1 MRQLLTAN
9 VRTHWQRYLA
19 TSIAI
24 ALATAFI
31 VVCFGIVGGMKSS
44 IERNLAEE
52 TRGAD
57 IVLRLKDGGE
67 DNVKNALTVLE
78 KDDKISAVAP
88 RVSISTTV
96 KQGSANSYGQMRT
109 YPQEPFTAPSL
120 ENGVA
125 PTRAGEAAI
134 IKPFADAIHA
144 KVGNTVTLVGL
155 EEHTLEVKITG
166 IVKAGAMSFNSVYLT
181 EADLAKFGYVPST
194 IVVKSGAGVQHVKE
208 TLGANA
214 NNFEIATQAEDL
226 DRRVQD
232 MTGGE
237 TSIMLVLMIF
247 PAIAAITAII
257 VISTTF
263 QVMLTQ
269 RQREL
274 ALLRAIGAGRDQVKR
289 LVVLETLIVGVVSA
303 AFGTVLG
310 LGASVA
316 LNVRTGLSDNA
327 LEAVASVSALQLV
340 GTFLVGV
347 AIALIAGYGPARR
360 ASNLSPM
367 RALTGE
373 DGATA
378 ETKRHWVRA
387 GLGTISIGL
396 SVALIA
402 FSRHQIHNDEGTLGF
417 ALAFLGGLL
426 GFAGALLLLSFL
438 AAHFTQWLSRVFAH
452 QSVTTAL
459 AGENT
464 YRNPGRTGA
473 TITALVLG
481 VTLVTMMLVGAT
493 SMEHTLNQGL
503 VQSRPIDL
511 AIQTS
516 TPMNEK
522 EVASLTT
529 MEYVE
534 AATAVQGVDLQAQVS
549 GEGQTRT
556 EPATVY
562 RDTDL
567 GSVTHAPLEALRADE
582 IGVNGWLWVGDDM
595 KVTLLVGEHKWELK
609 PVVAKTS
616 GYTVNPEV
624 FDQIAATVKAL
635 PQGNE
640 DGAGPGT
647 GNPALGTRAVYMK
660 FAADTTTS
668 QASELTQKVT
678 ELLPGAQQSGGG
690 FERLSML
697 SMINAVMLGA
707 LAMLA
712 VSVVVALVGV
722 SNTLSLSVV
731 ERQRENSL
739 LRAIGMTR
747 AGMRAMLVIE
757 ALLLA
762 IVALALG
769 FAMGIGFGWLGVI
782 SMPIS
787 DLVTPSL
794 HVPWLALLGVAA
806 VTVLAAV
813 LASVM
818 PGRRAARSAPVE
830 ALAQA

>member
-9 VRTHWQRYLA
+9 VRAHWQRYLA

-24 ALATAFI
+24 ALATSFI
-31 VVCFGIVGGMKSS
+31 VVCFGIIGGMKTS

-67 DNVKNALTVLE
+67 ENVQNALTALE
-78 KDDKISAVAP
+78 KDDKISAVAT
-88 RVSISTTV
+88 RTSNFTTL
-96 KQGSANSYGQMRT
+96 KHGSANSYGQLRS
-109 YPQEPFTAPSL
+109 YPQAPFTAPAL
-120 ENGVA
+120 EDGVA

-134 IKPFADAIHA
+134 IKPFADAIHVN
-144 KVGNTVTLVGL
+144 VGNNLTVLGL
-155 EEHTLEVKITG
+155 ENQDLELKITG

-181 EADLAKFGYVPST
+181 EADLEKFGVAPST
-194 IVVKSGAGVQHVKE
+194 IVAKSDAGVPHVKE

-214 NNFEIATQAEDL
+214 NNFDIRTQADDL
-226 DRRVQD
+226 DQRVQD

-247 PAIAAITAII
+247 PAIAAVTAII

-289 LVVLETLIVGVVSA
+289 LVILETLIVGAISA
-303 AFGTVLG
+303 ALGTVLG

-316 LNVRTGLSDNA
+316 LNTRTELSDNA
-327 LEAVASVSALQLV
+327 IEALTCVSPLQLL

-347 AIALIAGYGPARR
+347 AIALTAGYGPARR

-367 RALTGE
+367 RALIGE
-373 DGATA
+373 DTPS
-378 ETKRHWVRA
+378 TQRKHHWIRA

-396 SVALIA
+396 STSLIA
-402 FSRHQIHNDEGTLGF
+402 LSRHQIHNDEGTLGF
-417 ALAFLGGLL
+417 SLAFLGGIL

-438 AAHFTQWLSRVFAH
+438 AAHFTQWLSRPFAH

-464 YRNPGRTGA
+464 YRNRGRTGA

-503 VQSRPIDL
+503 VQARPIDL
-511 AIQTS
+511 AVQTS
-516 TPMNEK
+516 TPMSEK
-522 EVASLTT
+522 EITSLTG
-529 MEYVE
+529 MEHVE
-534 AATAVQGVDLQAQVS
+534 AAAAVEGVDLEAQVS
-549 GEGQTRT
+549 GTGETRT

-562 RDTDL
+562 RSTDL
-567 GSVTHAPLEALRADE
+567 ESVTHAQLDTLGADE
-582 IGVNGWLWVGDDM
+582 IGVNGYLWAGDDM
-595 KVTLLVGEHKWELK
+595 EITLLVGDRKWELK
-609 PVVAKTS
+609 PVVAKTA
-616 GYTVNPEV
+616 GYTVSPEV
-624 FDQIAATVKAL
+624 FNQIVAAIKTL
-635 PQGNE
+635 PQRNE
-640 DGAGPGT
+640 DGANPET
-647 GNPALGTRAVYMK
+647 GDPALGTRAIYLK

-668 QASELTQKVT
+668 QASEVTQKVS
-678 ELLPGAQQSGGG
+678 EMLPNAQQSGGG
-690 FERLSML
+690 FERISML

-722 SNTLSLSVV
+722 SNTLSLSVI

-762 IVALALG
+762 VVALAFGLSL
-769 FAMGIGFGWLGVI
+769 GIGFGWLGVI
-782 SMPIS
+782 SLPIVG
-787 DLVTPSL
+787 VTPTLSI
-794 HVPWLALLGVAA
+794 PWLALLGVAG
-806 VTVLAAV
+806 VTVLAAI
-813 LASVM
+813 LASIM

-830 ALAQA
+830 ALAQT